1 MASRESKESEELS
14 GCGTSVAF
22 LLMIV
27 FVVSIIG
34 GIVSG
39 GFSGIFDSDDDQPDH
54 GCRKTFSFSG
64 EENDRYSECVQAWND
79 SIADRR

>member
-14 GCGTSVAF
+14 GCGTFVAF

-39 GFSGIFDSDDDQPDH
+39 GFSGIFDSDDDEPDH

-64 EENDRYSECVQAWND
+64 EENQRYADCVNDWHNDRW
-79 SIADRR
+79 